1 MKITN
6 KKNVRN
12 LRFLT
17 LTLSVVLITTSF
29 LVTLFY
35 LKVFLVSIIIGLSL
49 YSLTVNFHVY
59 EYSGECVSFIKY
71 SLFKNG
77 YVRPYVEIPVS
88 YIRDFKIRK
97 FLHTYYFI
105 ILINN
110 GTSEPRKII
119 LPLHWFKELQIMGI
133 IKSLENI
140 KKNNTDHIKD
150 EIEKLFHATS

>member
-17 LTLSVVLITTSF
+17 LTLSFVLITTSF
-29 LVTLFY
+29 LVAPFY
-35 LKVFLVSIIIGLSL
+35 LNFFLVSIFIGLSV

-105 ILINN
+105 ILIDN
-110 GTSEPRKII
+110 GAEPRKII

-140 KKNNTDHIKD
+140 KKNNTVHIKD
-150 EIEKLFHATS
+150 EIEKLLHATS